1 MVAAA
6 RLSMFLTSGGRIMA
20 ADYSYRFFR
29 VTFSGTCFNG
39 AEDWSTGL
47 QIGEEGGDQA
57 TTPVGMAEQIATKW
71 ETFFENSAH
80 HIASTYKS
88 VLVKVALINTNG
100 TTDEDNIDYYNFPGT
115 VQGGSSDPPMPPQI
129 TLAATMTSDFQ
140 RGLAAK
146 GRMYLPG
153 IAHSVEATTGRLPS
167 SMTETLNTGFKT
179 FLDAINADTD
189 IPGNVIIASKG
200 HKTDTLDANGH
211 PVYVDGR
218 NAEVTGCRIGS
229 VYDTQ
234 RRRRN
239 HLGEAYNTKV
249 LA

>member
-6 RLSMFLTSGGRIMA
+6 RLSMFLTSGGRKMA

-167 SMTETLNTGFKT
+167 SMTETL
-179 FLDAINADTD
+179 
-189 IPGNVIIASKG
+189 
-200 HKTDTLDANGH
+200 DANGH